1 MVDIHSEYNDVT
13 YSEGCAGAVKRI
25 LSKMDGKIYSFSR
38 IHSSVWDPSVLFEQ
52 MAHSHPYSH
61 NRCQNCGDKRR
72 RKVRDCVSRRCNS

>member
-38 IHSSVWDPSVLFEQ
+38 IQSSV
-52 MAHSHPYSH
+52 
-61 NRCQNCGDKRR
+61 
-72 RKVRDCVSRRCNS
+72 